1 MAECS
6 ACGAQV
12 QPGET
17 VCESCGEA
25 VPPPEASST
34 SEVAT
39 VQPASPEPTTA
50 PAGAADD
57 LELTIWE
64 HLNEL
69 RSRMVKVAIALIL
82 ATIVGV
88 VFAKQALGILIAPL
102 GDHVPQTIKPTEGFV
117 VYFRIAL
124 IAGVTLAMPMIVYQS
139 IRFVLPG
146 LLPSEK
152 KYLYFLLPGVTICF
166 AGGVAFAALIML
178 PAAINFMQ
186 GFLSTI
192 IDNRWTLDNYIA
204 FVTRALL
211 WMGIVFQTPLLMF
224 FLAKLDLVTAE
235 KLSRFR
241 KYAVLA
247 IAVVAAIVTP
257 TPDPINMLIVM
268 LPLYLLYEVGVVLAR
283 LANVG
288 RAEDVEESS
297 PQAA

>member
-1 MAECS
+1 MAEQ
-6 ACGAQV
+6 A
-12 QPGET
+12 
-17 VCESCGEA
+17 
-25 VPPPEASST
+25 
-34 SEVAT
+34 
-39 VQPASPEPTTA
+39 
-50 PAGAADD
+50 
-57 LELTIWE
+57 ELTIWE

-69 RSRMVKVAIALIL
+69 RSRLVKTSVAFVI

-88 VFAKQALGILIAPL
+88 VFAKPALEVLMAPL
-102 GDHVPQTIKPTEGFV
+102 GNHVPQTIKPTEGFV

-124 IAGVTLAMPMIVYQS
+124 IVGVTLAMPMIVYQS

-152 KYLYFLLPGVTICF
+152 KYLVLLLPGVAVCF

-204 FVTRALL
+204 FVTRALF

-224 FLAKLDLVTAE
+224 FLAKLNLVTAE

-241 KYAVLA
+241 KYAVLVIA
-247 IAVVAAIVTP
+247 IVAAIVTP

-268 LPLYLLYEVGVVLAR
+268 LPLYVLYEVGVVLAR
-283 LANVG
+283 LASIGNK
-288 RAEDVEESS
+288 DNMKDSS
-297 PQAA
+297 PETV